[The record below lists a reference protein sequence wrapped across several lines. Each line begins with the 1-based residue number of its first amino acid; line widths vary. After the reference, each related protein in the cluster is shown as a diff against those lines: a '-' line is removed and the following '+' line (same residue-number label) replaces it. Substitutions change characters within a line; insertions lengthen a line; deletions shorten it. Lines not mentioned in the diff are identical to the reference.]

1 MSHFVGVRQRR
12 SSTGA
17 TRGHGVDSLCDSL
30 RQIMTEPPPPTPTEP
45 GDAAPPA
52 SDAKPSMRARAEAM
66 TARGQAA
73 YARLEQERPRHLSVE
88 VAFRMLVRDRQIAGG
103 VLGGGLAYRLFF
115 WALAL
120 AVLVCGGLGIAA
132 AAGDNVDTAMQDAGL
147 TTAVAASISSAAQQ
161 SESGRWWLLAVGLFS
176 VVWFSWSMLRAFR
189 LVHAAAWQIPPPP
202 LRNAPRALACV
213 LAVPLVLA
221 LFAVLSGAV
230 RSHSSAA
237 AGLVATLS
245 VGIAFAAV
253 CLFASMW
260 LPAPDVPWT
269 AFIPGAILLG
279 VGLEALHLFTVYF
292 LANKLADASALYGA
306 LGLAATMLF
315 YLFLVGRGVIWA
327 AELSAVVWMVR
338 QERDA
343 R

>member
-1 MSHFVGVRQRR
+1 
-12 SSTGA
+12 
-17 TRGHGVDSLCDSL
+17 
-30 RQIMTEPPPPTPTEP
+30 
-45 GDAAPPA
+45 
-52 SDAKPSMRARAEAM
+52 MRARAEAL

-73 YARLEQERPRHLSVE
+73 YARLEQERPRHQSVE

-189 LVHAAAWQIPPPP
+189 LVHSAAWQIPPPP

-213 LAVPLVLA
+213 LAVPIVLA
-221 LFAVLSGAV
+221 LFAVASGAV
-230 RSHSSAA
+230 RSHSSPAI
-237 AGLVATLS
+237 GLAATLS

-253 CLFASMW
+253 WLFASKW

-269 AFIPGAILLG
+269 AFIPGAVVLG

-327 AELSAVVWMVR
+327 AELNAVVWSVR
-338 QERDA
+338 TEHEDRRA
-343 R
+343 GAG